1 MADVLLVNPLFLNQ
15 DPVERRLV
23 TPYFPLGLLYL
34 AAAAREAGYDV
45 AVFDAMFETNDDA
58 FRAALA
64 THRPR
69 VVGIA
74 ALATVRAAA
83 LRLAGIAKEAGALVM
98 LGGAD
103 PTGRPEAY
111 LGGDGH
117 ARVVDVVVVGEGEG
131 TFVELLG
138 RLLRPAPAA
147 VGASDI
153 LGRLDD
159 LPGLALPDGNGGLR
173 RTPECRHIADLDS
186 LPLPARD
193 LVDLDRYQAVWRSAH
208 GFSSLSVIAGRGCPY
223 GCTWCQKGVFGRSY
237 RMRSPAAVAEEMR
250 QIKERYHP
258 DQIRVVDD
266 VLGVD
271 RRWLRK
277 WHDALLEQDAVIPFE
292 ALSRVDLVDEE
303 LIRLLRE
310 AGCRR
315 LAFGAESGSQKVLD
329 AMNKGTKVE
338 QIYRA
343 AELCRKYGI
352 ETYYYIMLGYPGETW
367 DDVRATVDLL
377 RTTRPDE
384 FSSTVAYPLPG
395 TEFYEQVKDRLVP
408 AADWE
413 HSGENRLLFQRPYS
427 TRFYHWTQRL
437 LRKEW
442 QAARLAH
449 GELNAGPVRRARIE
463 ASRLAARAAVEALR
477 RLPGDAEVLPE
488 GPPNLVGGA

>member
-1 MADVLLVNPLFLNQ
+1 MTDILLVNPLFLNQ

-34 AAAAREAGYDV
+34 AAAARDAGYDV
-45 AVFDAMFETNDDA
+45 GVFDAMFETSDDA

-64 THRPR
+64 AHRPR

-74 ALATVRAAA
+74 ALATVRVAAM
-83 LRLAGIAKEAGALVM
+83 RLAGIAKEAGALII

-103 PTGRPEAY
+103 PTGRPEIY
-111 LGGDGH
+111 LAGNGH
-117 ARVVDVVVVGEGEG
+117 GHDVDVVVVGEGER
-131 TFVELLG
+131 TFVELLN
-138 RLLRPAPAA
+138 RLKAA
-147 VGASDI
+147 GWQVDGS
-153 LGRLDD
+153 LDN
-159 LPGLALPDGNGGLR
+159 LPGLALPDGNGGIR
-173 RTPECRHIADLDS
+173 RTLECRHIADLDS

-193 LVDLDRYQAVWRSAH
+193 LLDVDRYQAAWRAAH

-223 GCTWCQKGVFGRSY
+223 GCTWCQKSVFGRSY
-237 RMRSPAAVAEEMR
+237 RMRSPGSVAEEMR
-250 QIKERYHP
+250 QIKQRYNP

-271 RRWLRK
+271 RRWLRG
-277 WHDALLEQDAVIPFE
+277 WYDALLALDAVIPFE

-303 LIRLLRE
+303 LVRLLRE

-329 AMNKGTKVE
+329 AMRKGTKVD

-343 AELCRKYGI
+343 ADLCRKYGI
-352 ETYYYIMLGYPGETW
+352 ETYFYIMLGYPGEEW
-367 DDVRATVDLL
+367 EDIQATVRLL
-377 RTTRPDE
+377 RDTHPDE

-395 TEFYEQVKDRLVP
+395 SEFYEQVKDRLVP
-408 AADWE
+408 AADWK
-413 HSGENRLLFQRPYS
+413 HSAENRLLFQRPYS
-427 TRFYHWTQRL
+427 TRFYRWTQRL

-442 QAARLAH
+442 QASRLAH
-449 GELNAGPVRRARIE
+449 GELRAGPAQRARIE
-463 ASRLAARAAVEALR
+463 ASRLAARAAVAALR
-477 RLPGDAEVLPE
+477 RLPGDAEPLPE